1 MQILHNTLIFRLKII
16 QIIVHLW
23 IHLTDLSYLIIC
35 VHLMQKRLLILAS
48 NVVMA
53 NSTLSVEES
62 II

>member
-1 MQILHNTLIFRLKII
+1 MQILLITLIFRLKII

-35 VHLMQKRLLILAS
+35 VHLMQKRLLVLAS
-48 NVVMA
+48 NVATA
-53 NSTLSVEES
+53 NSTLCVEEF